1 MNNKYK
7 IIGFYSEDDESY
19 IMFAPD
25 LPGCFADGETIEEAK
40 KNIDV
45 IIDEWIEYAKE
56 LGREI
61 PKPSAYD
68 GERFQLLD
76 TSVDF

>member
-1 MNNKYK
+1 MNHKYK
-7 IIGFYSEDDESY
+7 IFGFYSEDDEAY
-19 IMFAPD
+19 IMFVPD
-25 LPGCFADGETIEEAK
+25 LPGCFADGGTIGEAV

-68 GERFQLLD
+68 GECFQLLD
-76 TSVDF
+76 TPVDF